1 MKRFSPGQV
10 GQRIRAIRGRMT
22 QTDFAKVLGVYKQNY
37 ISRYER
43 GRVPSPDLLI
53 KIADL
58 GKASLDWLLTG
69 KGKGPSVKAKAPARK
84 ATKRRTSRSKKKTSK
99 RKKR

>member
-1 MKRFSPGQV
+1 MQKFSPAQV
-10 GQRIRAIRGRMT
+10 GQRIRMIRNRMT

-53 KIADL
+53 KIADH
-58 GKASLDWLLTG
+58 GKVTLDWLLTG
-69 KGKGPSVKAKAPARK
+69 KGGNKKFSLGSKGKKARK
-84 ATKRRTSRSKKKTSK
+84 RR
-99 RKKR
+99 

>member
-1 MKRFSPGQV
+1 MQKFSPVQV
-10 GQRIRAIRGRMT
+10 GQRIRRIRGKLT

-53 KIADL
+53 RIADY
-58 GKASLDWLLTG
+58 GKVSLDWLLTG
-69 KGKGPSVKAKAPARK
+69 KGGASPKHAKKAK
-84 ATKRRTSRSKKKTSK
+84 KRR
-99 RKKR
+99 

>member
-1 MKRFSPGQV
+1 MQRFSPAQV
-10 GQRIRAIRGRMT
+10 GQRIRMVRGKLT

-53 KIADL
+53 KISDY
-58 GKASLDWLLTG
+58 GKVTIDWLLTG
-69 KGKGPSVKAKAPARK
+69 KGGKKLPASAKKFVVRTAR
-84 ATKRRTSRSKKKTSK
+84 RKKKK
-99 RKKR
+99 

>member
-1 MKRFSPGQV
+1 MQKFSPAQV
-10 GQRIRAIRGRMT
+10 GQRIRMIRGRMT

-53 KIADL
+53 KIADH
-58 GKASLDWLLTG
+58 GRVTLDWLLTG
-69 KGKGPSVKAKAPARK
+69 KGGSKKFSMGPKGKKGK
-84 ATKRRTSRSKKKTSK
+84 KRR
-99 RKKR
+99 

>member
-1 MKRFSPGQV
+1 MQKFSPVQV
-10 GQRIRAIRGRMT
+10 GQRIRMIRGKTT

-53 KIADL
+53 KIADH
-58 GKASLDWLLTG
+58 GRVSLDWLLTG
-69 KGKGPSVKAKAPARK
+69 KGGKKYRFEARGASSKRGKKAK
-84 ATKRRTSRSKKKTSK
+84 KRR
-99 RKKR
+99 

>member
-1 MKRFSPGQV
+1 MKKFSPAQV
-10 GQRIRAIRGRMT
+10 GQRIRMVRGKVT

-53 KIADL
+53 KIAEH
-58 GKASLDWLLTG
+58 GRVSVDWLLTG
-69 KGKGPSVKAKAPARK
+69 KGGKKISAPK
-84 ATKRRTSRSKKKTSK
+84 SSKKK
-99 RKKR
+99 KKRR

>member
-1 MKRFSPGQV
+1 MQKFSPAQV
-10 GQRIRAIRGRMT
+10 GQRIRMIRGKIT

-53 KIADL
+53 KIADY
-58 GKASLDWLLTG
+58 GKVTLDWLLTG
-69 KGKGPSVKAKAPARK
+69 KGGKKFSFEVRESMPRYGKKVK
-84 ATKRRTSRSKKKTSK
+84 KRR
-99 RKKR
+99 

>member
-1 MKRFSPGQV
+1 MQKFSPVQV
-10 GQRIRAIRGRMT
+10 GQRIRRIRGKLT

-53 KIADL
+53 RIAEY
-58 GKASLDWLLTG
+58 GKVSLDWLLTG
-69 KGKGPSVKAKAPARK
+69 KGGASPKDAKKARK
-84 ATKRRTSRSKKKTSK
+84 RR
-99 RKKR
+99 